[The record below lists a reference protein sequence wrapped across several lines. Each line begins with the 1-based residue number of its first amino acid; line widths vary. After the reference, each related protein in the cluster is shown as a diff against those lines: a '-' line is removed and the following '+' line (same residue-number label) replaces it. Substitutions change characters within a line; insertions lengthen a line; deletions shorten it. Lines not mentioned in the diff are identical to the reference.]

1 MAEIIMNMF
10 TQTTDEFLA
19 SLQEHLSKL
28 TPEELEAELIK
39 AGMNS
44 SESVT
49 GYIMNPTYTQLLEC
63 LVATQK
69 ELDATNK
76 ELKKI
81 KHDCF
86 RKSYF
91 D

>member
-1 MAEIIMNMF
+1 MTTNIF
-10 TQTTDEFLA
+10 TQTTDEFLL
-19 SLQEHLSKL
+19 SLQKHLSEL

-44 SESVT
+44 VNDVT
-49 GYIMNPTYTQLLEC
+49 DYIMNPTYDQLLEC
-63 LVATQK
+63 LVATQAK
-69 ELDATNK
+69 LDATNK

-81 KHDCF
+81 KHDCQ
-86 RKSYF
+86 SYF